1 MKLTRVLTVV
11 ALIMSLA
18 GGTAFA
24 QSDKAKKQAEV
35 KKAAAA
41 TLNEFYKQ
49 KSELKGMVEKAPGYG
64 VFTTFGISF
73 VVGGAGG
80 KGVVHNNATKKD
92 TFMGMAQASAGLQ
105 AGIAETKM
113 LIVFKDAKL
122 MDKFVNSGWEV
133 GGSGG
138 AGAGAGG
145 KSVGS
150 GSGGG
155 SIADSDYYLLTKNGV
170 QAGGA
175 VAGTKFWKEDD
186 LN

>member
-1 MKLTRVLTVV
+1 MKL
-11 ALIMSLA
+11 IKWLA
-18 GGTAFA
+18 TAATLTAFGLSTA
-24 QSDKAKKQAEV
+24 IAADKAKQDKVLKSTSAAMAAFYA
-35 KKAAAA
+35 KDPGLKA
-41 TLNEFYKQ
+41 K
-49 KSELKGMVEKAPGYG
+49 VEKAPGYA
-64 VFTTFGISF
+64 VFSTFGMSF
-73 VVGGAGG
+73 IVGGAGG

-92 TFMGMAQASAGLQ
+92 TYMEMAQASAGLQ

-113 LIVFKDAKL
+113 LIVFKDANL

-133 GGSGG
+133 SGSGG

-145 KSVGS
+145 KTV

-155 SIADSDYYLLTKNGV
+155 GGAIADSDYYLLTKNGL

-175 VAGTKFWKEDD
+175 VAGTKFWKDKD

>member
-1 MKLTRVLTVV
+1 MKLTSVLTAV

-35 KKAAAA
+35 KQAAAA
-41 TLNEFYKQ
+41 TLNDFYKN
-49 KSELKGMVEKAPGYG
+49 KPELKGMVEKAPGYG
-64 VFTTFGISF
+64 VFTTYGISF

-92 TFMGMAQASAGLQ
+92 TYMEMAQASAGLQ

-113 LIVFKDAKL
+113 LIVFKDANL

-133 GGSGG
+133 SGSGG

-145 KSVGS
+145 KTV

-155 SIADSDYYLLTKNGV
+155 GGAIADSDYYLLTKNGL

-175 VAGTKFWKEDD
+175 VAGTKFWKDKD